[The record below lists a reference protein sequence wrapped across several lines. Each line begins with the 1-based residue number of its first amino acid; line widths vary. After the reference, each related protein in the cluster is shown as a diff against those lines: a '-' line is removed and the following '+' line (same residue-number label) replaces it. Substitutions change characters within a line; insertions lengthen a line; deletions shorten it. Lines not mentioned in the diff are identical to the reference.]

1 MIIVMNVAP
10 TDGLVDLPDWNTAI
24 ELTLKSAY
32 YAAKK
37 DYEKNL
43 LDGLA
48 NPIGSYST
56 YLAASS
62 IERAK

>member
-10 TDGLVDLPDWNTAI
+10 TDGSVELPDFNTAI
-24 ELTLKSAY
+24 ELTLKTAY
-32 YAAKK
+32 LQAKK